1 MTKTT
6 KCKCG
11 SCFDDVLAVRAAKGL
26 LPLCELPSPAPTPRE
41 GFGSYSDAAAA
52 RKPGQKVKAVGGLYT
67 GSPTRFVLVT
77 RR

>member
-1 MTKTT
+1 MTTT

-11 SCFDDVLAVRAAKGL
+11 QCFDDVLAIRAAKGL
-26 LPLCELPSPAPTPRE
+26 PPLCELAAPAPMARE
-41 GFGSYSDAAAA
+41 GFGSYSEAAAA